1 MKIKVTFQDKNTKEH
16 KFYLNF
22 IRFIQ
27 NKLPLKNNLKINF
40 LNERIGNM
48 TTGARLPNN
57 ELNILTKNR
66 MNRDILRTLVHE
78 WVHEYQMTILGR
90 ERGPNIGGKNE
101 DEANAISAKLIK
113 IFEKEH
119 PNFEG
124 KMYE

>member
-90 ERGPNIGGKNE
+90 ERGANIGGKNE

>member
-1 MKIKVTFQDKNTKEH
+1 MKIKVTFQDKNTEEH

>member
-22 IRFIQ
+22 IRFIK

>member
-22 IRFIQ
+22 IRFIK

-90 ERGPNIGGKNE
+90 ERGPNIG
-101 DEANAISAKLIK
+101 
-113 IFEKEH
+113 
-119 PNFEG
+119 
-124 KMYE
+124 